1 MEIPHL
7 EHLDRGAEHR
17 CCPEN
22 VDRCIEAIA
31 GPCVPEVVHLQ
42 RLDWDFV
49 LFAECDD
56 LGSFQQPSPLV
67 TYARQAPRGPFAFA
81 ATKGVQLANFRPLRP
96 VNKLMETFT
105 KLGDTIFDPFL
116 GGSGIEMTEWSSN
129 EALAGRWAFL
139 FFVARSSDHSKRNYC
154 TK

>member
-1 MEIPHL
+1 LTEVPSIVAAPKMSTVALRQLQAHVCLKLYIFNDLIGISCFLQNATTLGRFNNHRHL
-7 EHLDRGAEHR
+7 LHTL
-17 CCPEN
+17 
-22 VDRCIEAIA
+22 V
-31 GPCVPEVVHLQ
+31 
-42 RLDWDFV
+42 RLHAASLGV
-49 LFAECDD
+49 LKI
-56 LGSFQQPSPLV
+56 
-67 TYARQAPRGPFAFA
+67 GPFAFA